1 MRKLFNAW
9 QSLGIFGKLLI
20 VAIPIA
26 LILFSAICMDTN
38 WDEFITTEQD
48 YVALEEVAYEIIE
61 TQNVMQ
67 PLEGNLKHYIVEF
80 ADDGTIEIIL
90 YGNAESL
97 HFTVTEDFQVK
108 SFYRRAFYLKILQMR
123 MGEYCFQHR
132 YRNHRNDC
140 NHFHFKHCFNLLM
153 IITLQTIKP
162 MCKRISY

>member
-108 SFYRRAFYLKILQMR
+108 SFYRGISDVVPTVIIVSLLCVLMGLIGAIIIYETADGIRRIYFY
-123 MGEYCFQHR
+123 
-132 YRNHRNDC
+132 
-140 NHFHFKHCFNLLM
+140 FKN
-153 IITLQTIKP
+153 
-162 MCKRISY
+162 

>member
-26 LILFSAICMDTN
+26 LILFSSICMDTN

-48 YVALEEVAYEIIE
+48 YIALEQVAYEIIE

-67 PLEGNLKHYIVEF
+67 PLRGNLKHYTIEF
-80 ADDGTIEIIL
+80 ADDGTIEIVL

-97 HFTVTEDFQVK
+97 HFTVTEDFEVK
-108 SFYRRAFYLKILQMR
+108 SFYRGISDVVPTVIIVSLVCVLMGLFGAIIIYDAADGIRRIYFY
-123 MGEYCFQHR
+123 
-132 YRNHRNDC
+132 
-140 NHFHFKHCFNLLM
+140 FKN
-153 IITLQTIKP
+153 
-162 MCKRISY
+162 